1 MLISSYGPSHD
12 TIHIFQGWKEV
23 CVIHVSGSIDSSIPA
38 DGLLSAGGVM
48 SVVDQRSTST
58 LLLAIW
64 T

>member
-1 MLISSYGPSHD
+1 MLMSSYGPSHD
-12 TIHIFQGWKEV
+12 TIHNFQGWEEV
-23 CVIHVSGSIDSSIPA
+23 FVIHVSRSIDSSIPA
-38 DGLLSAGGVM
+38 DGLLSAGGIM